1 MYILILFIP
10 LLSAIIS
17 GFFGRKIGTKG
28 AGILTSSCIT
38 ISTIISCCIFYETT
52 LNSSTT
58 YIKLWRWFD
67 SELLTT
73 YFGLQFDSLTSTTLV
88 VITSVSA
95 LVHIYST
102 GYMAE
107 DPHIPRFMS
116 YLSLFTFLMIVLVT
130 SDNYVQLFIGWE
142 GVGLCSY
149 LLINFWLT
157 RIKANKAAIK
167 AMLINRVGDI
177 GLVLAMLMILKEFGA
192 LEFSTISSLLVTPNI
207 NKENVTIICLLLFL
221 GAVGKSAQLGLHT
234 WLPDAME
241 GPTPVSALIHAATM
255 VTAGVF
261 LIIRSGPLFEGSPL
275 ALTIVT
281 ILGALTAFFAA
292 TTGVV
297 QNDLKKVVAYS
308 TCSQLGYMVMVCGI
322 SNYSTS
328 LFHLMNHAFFKAL
341 LFLSAGSVIHA
352 VSDEQDMRKMG
363 GLIKSIPF
371 TYTMILI
378 GSLSL
383 MGFPYLTGFYS
394 KDLILELTYDKYY
407 IVFAYWL
414 GSFSALL
421 TAFYSIRLIYLT
433 FITNTNS
440 KKEVLT
446 GIHESSLNITIP
458 LLLLALGSIF
468 VGYLAKE
475 ITLSNVISPI
485 ISNSAKV
492 IPLLFSLLGAI
503 LAFVV
508 YNWSIAFKVYYIQS
522 HQLPFLKIKT
532 IGQKADI
539 RNHNLPVGR
548 ESNWFDSRMNF
559 HFINWWK
566 SSNNWVFLYHMI
578 YTFLN
583 SAWQF
588 NYIINHFAVGEIWK
602 FGHLITYRVIDRGLL
617 EIIGPRGISVIV
629 IKLTQNI
636 SNLQSGMVFNYALI
650 MIVFTTLFISGV
662 IIPKGVLAQ
671 LVERRRCKSEAT
683 GSRPAN
689 SIYDN
694 VDRNHSS
701 WLPMGNP
708 FGRETIALPM
718 TENPK
723 QCLIVWLRNW
733 KYIVKPIE
741 ELKFEYG
748 VRI

>member
-17 GFFGRKIGTKG
+17 GLFGKKIGTKG
-28 AGILTSSCIT
+28 AGLITSSCII
-38 ISTIISCCIFYETT
+38 ISLIISCYIFYETC
-52 LNSSTT
+52 LKSSFI
-58 YIKLWRWFD
+58 YIKLWKWFD

-73 YFGLQFDSLTSTTLV
+73 YFGLQFDGLTSIMLL
-88 VITSVSA
+88 VITCVSA

-102 GYMAE
+102 GYMAG

-130 SDNYVQLFIGWE
+130 SNNYVQLFIGWE

-157 RIKANKAAIK
+157 RIQANKAAMK
-167 AMLINRVGDI
+167 AMFVNRVGDI

-192 LEFSTISSLLVTPNI
+192 LEFTTISSLLVTPTI
-207 NKENVTIICLLLFL
+207 NKENITIICLLLFW

-261 LIIRSGPLFEGSPL
+261 LIIRSGSLFEVSPF

-292 TTGVV
+292 TTGAL
-297 QNDLKKVVAYS
+297 QNDLKKVIAYS

-322 SNYSTS
+322 SNYLTS

-341 LFLSAGSVIHA
+341 LFLSAGSIIHA
-352 VSDEQDMRKMG
+352 VKDEQDMRKMG
-363 GLIKSIPF
+363 GLIKSIPL
-371 TYTMILI
+371 TYIMILI

-394 KDLILELTYDKYY
+394 KDLILELIYDKYY
-407 IVFAYWL
+407 IAFAYWL

-421 TAFYSIRLIYLT
+421 TAFYSIRLIYMT
-433 FITNTNS
+433 FITNTNA
-440 KKEVLT
+440 KKENYLKV
-446 GIHESSLNITIP
+446 HESSINIMIP
-458 LLLLALGSIF
+458 LLLLAFGSIF

-475 ITLSNVISPI
+475 IVLSTIIPPI
-485 ISNSAKV
+485 VSNIVKL
-492 IPLLFSLLGAI
+492 IPLFFSLFGAI
-503 LAFVV
+503 FAFLV
-508 YNWSIAFKVYYIQS
+508 YNSSIASKIWNPYYDQ
-522 HQLPFLKIKT
+522 
-532 IGQKADI
+532 
-539 RNHNLPVGR
+539 N
-548 ESNWFDSRMNF
+548 
-559 HFINWWK
+559 
-566 SSNNWVFLYHMI
+566 LYHKI
-578 YTFLN
+578 YTFFN

-588 NYIINHFAVGEIWK
+588 NYIINHFLIWNIWR

-617 EIIGPRGISVIV
+617 EILGPRGISKIL

-650 MIVFTTLFISGV
+650 MIIFTTLFISGY
-662 IIPKGVLAQ
+662 Q
-671 LVERRRCKSEAT
+671 FT
-683 GSRPAN
+683 G
-689 SIYDN
+689 
-694 VDRNHSS
+694 
-701 WLPMGNP
+701 G
-708 FGRETIALPM
+708 F
-718 TENPK
+718 
-723 QCLIVWLRNW
+723 
-733 KYIVKPIE
+733 
-741 ELKFEYG
+741 
-748 VRI
+748 

>member
-1 MYILILFIP
+1 MLVLLMP

-17 GFFGRKIGTKG
+17 GLLGRKIGTKG
-28 AGILTSSCIT
+28 AGILTSSCIS
-38 ISTIISCCIFYETT
+38 ISLIVSCCIFYETV
-52 LNSSTT
+52 LNSSST

-67 SELLTT
+67 SDLLIT
-73 YFGLQFDSLTSTTLV
+73 YFGLQFDSISSIMLI

-95 LVHIYST
+95 LVHIYSI
-102 GYMAE
+102 GYMSG

-116 YLSLFTFLMIVLVT
+116 YLSLFTFLMIILVT
-130 SDNYVQLFIGWE
+130 SDNFVQLFIGWE

-157 RIKANKAAIK
+157 RIKANKAAMK
-167 AMLINRVGDI
+167 AMLINRVGDL
-177 GLVLAMLMILKEFGA
+177 GLVLAMIKILEEFGA
-192 LEFSTISSLLVTPNI
+192 LEFSTIYSIMSLNNLYVDKESVT
-207 NKENVTIICLLLFL
+207 VICLLLFL

-275 ALTIVT
+275 ALTVVT

-297 QNDLKKVVAYS
+297 QNDLKKVIAYS
-308 TCSQLGYMVMVCGI
+308 TCSQLGYMVMVCGL

-341 LFLSAGSVIHA
+341 LFLSAGSIIHA

-407 IVFAYWL
+407 IAFAYWL
-414 GSFSALL
+414 GSISALL

-440 KKEVLT
+440 KKE
-446 GIHESSLNITIP
+446 IFIRAHEPSFNITFP
-458 LLLLALGSIF
+458 LLLLAFGSIF
-468 VGYLAKE
+468 VGYLGKE
-475 ITLSNVISPI
+475 VMLSNVIPPI
-485 ISNSAKV
+485 VSNFVKV
-492 IPLLFSLLGAI
+492 VPLILSMLGAL

-508 YNWSIAFKVYYIQS
+508 YDRFIGNLKIWYLPINYKKIIFQNGKNGMPLMKVY
-522 HQLPFLKIKT
+522 
-532 IGQKADI
+532 
-539 RNHNLPVGR
+539 
-548 ESNWFDSRMNF
+548 
-559 HFINWWK
+559 
-566 SSNNWVFLYHMI
+566 HMV
-578 YTFLN
+578 YTFFN

-588 NYIINHFAVGEIWK
+588 NYIINHFFVNNIWK
-602 FGHLITYRVIDRGLL
+602 FGHLIAYRIIDRGIL
-617 EIIGPRGISVIV
+617 EIIGPKGISRIL

-636 SNLQSGMVFNYALI
+636 SNFQSGMVFNYALI
-650 MIVFTTLFISGV
+650 MIVFTTLFLFGNS
-662 IIPKGVLAQ
+662 
-671 LVERRRCKSEAT
+671 LV
-683 GSRPAN
+683 
-689 SIYDN
+689 
-694 VDRNHSS
+694 
-701 WLPMGNP
+701 
-708 FGRETIALPM
+708 
-718 TENPK
+718 
-723 QCLIVWLRNW
+723 
-733 KYIVKPIE
+733 
-741 ELKFEYG
+741 
-748 VRI
+748 